1 MFSGEERKKKARK
14 DGLMSR
20 RKFGRN
26 RRKIKVENDNKKK
39 GRNPRPFLSSSFVSW
54 CSYIQ

>member
-26 RRKIKVENDNKKK
+26 RRKIKVK
-39 GRNPRPFLSSSFVSW
+39 
-54 CSYIQ
+54 